1 MKTNLS
7 SSSPSQLETDCLV
20 VIALDHTEK
29 EASQKP
35 GEKSRVEKSKASGK
49 NRPEKE
55 AAEKKAAPSV
65 ESSDST
71 VIDAAKEVIA
81 SGEVTARMFETTLI
95 HRPEGLK
102 AKRLLILG
110 GGSARNFSDSDVR
123 KLAGAAVR
131 TLKSKGIRKFAFVVE
146 GARGAVSPSDAVRAA
161 VEGAFV
167 GNFEPDYYKSDRKD
181 QKIDEFTI
189 VVEVGQQSQKRARSR
204 LRDRSR
210 HRRIAKLR
218 ARACQ

>member
-1 MKTNLS
+1 MI
-7 SSSPSQLETDCLV
+7 V
-20 VIALDHTEK
+20 
-29 EASQKP
+29 
-35 GEKSRVEKSKASGK
+35 
-49 NRPEKE
+49 
-55 AAEKKAAPSV
+55 
-65 ESSDST
+65 
-71 VIDAAKEVIA
+71 

-110 GGSARNFSDSDVR
+110 GGKAKSYSDADIR

-131 TLKSKGIRKFAFVVE
+131 TLKSKGIRKFAFVVGGGE
-146 GARGAVSPSDAVRAA
+146 SAVSPSDAVRAA

-189 VVEVGQQSQKRARSR
+189 VVEGGGHVDPKALEAVRRDLKLVASQPIFFMPFLNRAP
-204 LRDRSR
+204 L
-210 HRRIAKLR
+210 AT
-218 ARACQ
+218 